1 MEPAHPLGTVVA
13 LWRYPTKSLRF
24 EALERTEIGER
35 GLPGDRSGA
44 LFVASP
50 DHARSGKTFR
60 GKEHHLLHTV
70 TGPQEAISLAARGG
84 VQLEERVDG
93 PFFDSRPVSLI
104 FDRWLAELEAGLG
117 MQLDPLRFRPNI
129 FVRAAGEV
137 ANESALVGRTL
148 RVGEVELRVVEP
160 INRCVTPS
168 YGVESGERQ
177 PHLQRAIVEMRNNVM
192 GVYCTVERTGIV
204 ALGDAILSTSGEIA

>member
-1 MEPAHPLGTVVA
+1 MEPAHPLGIVAA

-70 TGPQEAISLAARGG
+70 AEPEAAISLAALDG
-84 VQLEERVDG
+84 VRLEERTDG

-104 FDRWLAELEAGLG
+104 FDRWLAELETVLG

-129 FVRAAGEV
+129 FVRAAGAV
-137 ANESALVGRTL
+137 ANERDLVGKTL
-148 RVGEVELRVVEP
+148 RVGEAELRVAEP
-160 INRCVTPS
+160 IERCVTPS
-168 YGVESGERQ
+168 YDVQSGERQ
-177 PHLQRAIVEMRNNVM
+177 PQVQRAVVGTRNNVM
-192 GVYCTVERTGIV
+192 GIYCTVERAGTV
-204 ALGDAILSTSGEIA
+204 ALGDEILSARGERA